1 MVYVTENKENIKT
14 NEYEIIIKSS
24 FFQSTKAV
32 YKRQLYRLVSS
43 KMQLLSVIL
52 MPIMWL
58 AIIGTSFSNFVPS
71 SALGGENFLT
81 FMAPGIFIMVT
92 LFSGIFG
99 GISLFYDRDSG
110 YLKNYLIAP
119 SPRIAIVIGYALGTS
134 TRVAIQVTL
143 LLLVSVL
150 LEANLNLTLVNIFII
165 YLFAI
170 LTTNFLMGL
179 SITLASKAPNVEVFQ
194 SIIMPIIMP
203 LQFLAP
209 ILYPTKNIPD
219 ALRWIAL
226 INPITFGVD
235 GIRGALQS
243 VNLTTPILTG
253 TVFGI
258 NFSFLRTNIVLFDGL
273 MLFIVG
279 TFFLYTGARLFL
291 KSLAG

>member
-1 MVYVTENKENIKT
+1 MVYATETDSIAHEF
-14 NEYEIIIKSS
+14 EITIHPSFIKS
-24 FFQSTKAV
+24 TITV
-32 YKRQLYRLVSS
+32 YKRQLLRLISN
-43 KMQLLSVIL
+43 KTQLVFVIL
-52 MPIMWL
+52 MPLMWL
-58 AIIGTSFSNFVPS
+58 GIIGTSMTNLVPAS
-71 SALGGENFLT
+71 MLNGQNFLT

-119 SPRIAIVIGYALGTS
+119 SPRIAIVVGYALGTS
-134 TRVAIQVTL
+134 TRVIIQVTL
-143 LLLVSVL
+143 LMAFSVFL
-150 LEANLNLTLVNIFII
+150 NANLNLTLFNIIII
-165 YLFAI
+165 YVFAI

-194 SIIMPIIMP
+194 SIIMPIVMP

-209 ILYPTKNIPD
+209 ILYPASDIPA

-235 GIRGALQS
+235 GIRGAIQS
-243 VNLTTPILTG
+243 VQLTTPILTG
-253 TVFGI
+253 KVFGI
-258 NFSFLRTNIVLFDGL
+258 DFTFLRTNIVIFD
-273 MLFIVG
+273 MLFLFIAG
-279 TFFLYTGARLFL
+279 TVFLFIGARLFL

>member
-1 MVYVTENKENIKT
+1 MVYATDNDVFSEEH
-14 NEYEIIIKSS
+14 EIEMHPSFIKS
-24 FFQSTKAV
+24 TITV
-32 YKRQLYRLVSS
+32 YKRQLLRLVSN
-43 KMQLLSVIL
+43 KTQLVFVIL
-52 MPIMWL
+52 MPLMWL
-58 AIIGTSFSNFVPS
+58 GIIGTSMTNLVPPS
-71 SALGGENFLT
+71 VLGGEDFLT

-119 SPRIAIVIGYALGTS
+119 SPRTAIVVGYALGTS
-134 TRVAIQVTL
+134 TRVVIQVSL
-143 LLLVSVL
+143 LIAFSIILK
-150 LEANLNLTLVNIFII
+150 ANLDLTLVNIAII
-165 YLFAI
+165 YIFAI

-194 SIIMPIIMP
+194 SIIMPIVMP

-209 ILYPTKNIPD
+209 ILYPASNIPD
-219 ALRWIAL
+219 VLRWIAL

-235 GIRGALQS
+235 GIRGAIQS
-243 VNLTTPILTG
+243 VDLTTPMLTG

-258 NFSFLRTNIVLFDGL
+258 DFSFLRTNIVLFD
-273 MLFIVG
+273 MLFLLIVG
-279 TFFLYTGARLFL
+279 TVFLYMGARLFL